1 MISYRK
7 VVPYVH
13 EHADCVGLGIRSINS
28 VTIIITT
35 NEEVVLERLS
45 GIVIG
50 LKNKAVA
57 TRWCKQLRA
66 EVVPCHIKNQRE
78 LVVEDYGGTL
88 SVGRVLARVRR
99 ELGLGEVQN
108 LVPHEEVMT
117 MEVSVRHIR
126 AHYAMMLLSILPAG
140 SGKEIGDPLRSTLD
154 YIVSGFKDGGL
165 TRDLDNLLQY
175 AVTRSKT
182 CEDLRNSLDEILLD
196 GTRHP
201 TVVNNT

>member
-13 EHADCVGLGIRSINS
+13 EHADCAGLGVRSINS
-28 VTIIITT
+28 VNIITT
-35 NEEVVLERLS
+35 TNEVVTLERLS

-50 LKNKAVA
+50 FKSKAVA

-66 EVVPCHIKNQRE
+66 EAVPCHIENQRE
-78 LVVEDYGGTL
+78 LVIEDYDGAL

-108 LVPHEEVMT
+108 LVPQEEIMA
-117 MEVSVRHIR
+117 MEVSLRHLR
-126 AHYAMMLLSILPAG
+126 AHYAMMLKSILPAG
-140 SGKEIGDPLRSTLD
+140 SGKEIGDPLRSTLN
-154 YIVSGFKDGGL
+154 YVVSGFKDGGL
-165 TRDLDNLLQY
+165 TKDLDNLLRD
-175 AVTRSKT
+175 VVIDSKT
-182 CEDLRNSLDEILLD
+182 CEDLRDSLDQILRD
-196 GTRHP
+196 GTLHP